1 MQQEKKE
8 SQEVQVYEIKKFN
21 MIKAPF
27 KNNQVEHVLI
37 KISKLRKK
45 YIEVNKPKNQI
56 NTRVQNSF
64 TRILSF

>member
-27 KNNQVEHVLI
+27 KNNQVGAPGWH
-37 KISKLRKK
+37 SG
-45 YIEVNKPKNQI
+45 
-56 NTRVQNSF
+56 
-64 TRILSF
+64 